1 MSKLA
6 AKHGKK
12 LEPATKFFKTS
23 YIANTFPR
31 LFVNYLMSNTG
42 MACYLFNKNKS
53 LFGASCGGKL
63 DLVTN
68 VKDLNNKDKSYWL
81 PPRFVFCL
89 LHKVL
94 LK

>member
-1 MSKLA
+1 MAKLT

-12 LEPATKFFKTS
+12 LEPTTKFFETS

-31 LFVNYLMSNTG
+31 LFANYLMSNTG

-68 VKDLNNKDKSYWL
+68 VKDLNNKDLS
-81 PPRFVFCL
+81 
-89 LHKVL
+89 
-94 LK
+94 